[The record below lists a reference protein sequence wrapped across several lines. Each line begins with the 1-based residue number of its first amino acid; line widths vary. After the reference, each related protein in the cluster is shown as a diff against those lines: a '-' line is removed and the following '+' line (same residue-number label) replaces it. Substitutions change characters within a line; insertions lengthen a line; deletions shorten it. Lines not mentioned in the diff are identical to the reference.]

1 MLFLK
6 PFDYLFSDCSEFLT
20 KRSIVAFV
28 NEEPWD
34 MHRPL
39 EEDCKLNFKLMT
51 DNDPALVNEVK
62 CYTVNNVR

>member
-1 MLFLK
+1 
-6 PFDYLFSDCSEFLT
+6 
-20 KRSIVAFV
+20 
-28 NEEPWD
+28 